1 MKENCLDIGTIQA
14 FLDSEVSHEESAR
27 IANHIAVCDSCTL
40 AVAEAETESAMVF
53 STLEAE
59 YNSLVPTQR
68 LWTKINTAIES
79 EREQD
84 SVWHRV
90 RAFVSTALLSPSF
103 AGAAAILIMVGLASI
118 WFSGSSGP
126 AETPSGPAIA
136 MAPKTASTTPANPA
150 QASGP
155 VDVITSPAQ
164 YSGSPSEIRGRAIA
178 GERGFQAVKASYSTA
193 ADLPRAVRASANAAS
208 LTIPGE
214 DSYLKTIESL
224 EKTSDLQKDAVMRP
238 SERIA
243 YERNMAVVN
252 DSIRRV
258 REQVRRNP
266 RNEAA
271 KEVLYS
277 SYQNK
282 IDLLNSIS
290 QKEELVA
297 SLEQ

>member
-1 MKENCLDIGTIQA
+1 
-14 FLDSEVSHEESAR
+14 
-27 IANHIAVCDSCTL
+27 
-40 AVAEAETESAMVF
+40 
-53 STLEAE
+53 
-59 YNSLVPTQR
+59 
-68 LWTKINTAIES
+68 
-79 EREQD
+79 
-84 SVWHRV
+84 
-90 RAFVSTALLSPSF
+90 
-103 AGAAAILIMVGLASI
+103 
-118 WFSGSSGP
+118 
-126 AETPSGPAIA
+126 
-136 MAPKTASTTPANPA
+136 
-150 QASGP
+150 
-155 VDVITSPAQ
+155 VITSPAQ